1 LLDKKRS
8 LLENL
13 DLIRRYYLKLLILK
27 QLEEEAFIKN
37 SYYALHEFT
46 ENERVIIEDI
56 NSTLK
61 YIVPDLVLYRGEP
74 EVRDRLEK
82 LDELQTSI
90 ISRSLG
96 LKKDLKDK
104 IDSTRKRL
112 KNLDVY
118 PSAVSQPMPRIVNIR
133 A

>member
-1 LLDKKRS
+1 LLDDKKN

-13 DLIRRYYLKLLILK
+13 DLIKRYYLKLIIIK
-27 QLEEEAFIKN
+27 QLEEEAFLKS

-61 YIVPDLVLYRGEP
+61 YIVPDLVLYRSEP
-74 EVRDRLEK
+74 EVKEK
-82 LDELQTSI
+82 LAGLEELQTSI

-96 LKKDLKDK
+96 LKQDLEEK
-104 IDSTRKRL
+104 IRFTRKKL
-112 KNLDVY
+112 KSLDVF
-118 PSAVSQPMPRIVNIR
+118 PSSASQTVPRIVNIR